1 MKANKPL
8 YVLALLFV
16 LSATSTHLLAQ
27 AEKTTYRVVLKD
39 GSVIR
44 GVLDGDSA
52 AQVIRLRLSG
62 GALLEF
68 QRSEVVRFSP
78 DSTKTLFEVTGSAL
92 RRDNAPYAKKR
103 RPYLTIMAG
112 TGLSESNFGT
122 VARSSF
128 GASGGYRLFPQ
139 LGIGAGIN
147 LAGLPPFGGVSQFF
161 GEATGN
167 IGRGRTALYY
177 ELQGGKGA
185 VLNRGWNVTEFRGG
199 LYALA
204 GAGVS
209 MRTFWGNEFHFT
221 LAYIQ
226 QDAFLRYQQWDW
238 NGNTVDVVGDRSFRQ
253 ISFRFGFTF

>member
-1 MKANKPL
+1 MKALTRL
-8 YVLALLFV
+8 YVLALVFV
-16 LSATSTHLLAQ
+16 FAVANSGLLAQ
-27 AEKTTYRVVLKD
+27 TEKTTYRVVLKD

-44 GVLDGDSA
+44 GTIEGDST

-68 QRSEVVRFSP
+68 QRSEVTRFSP
-78 DSTKTLFEVTGSAL
+78 DSTKTMFEVTGTAL
-92 RRDNAPYAKKR
+92 RRDNLPYAKNR
-103 RPYLTIMAG
+103 RPYLTIMTG
-112 TGLSESNFGT
+112 TGLSQSNFGT
-122 VARSSF
+122 VARSSL
-128 GASGGYRLFPQ
+128 GVSGGYRLFPQ

-161 GEATGN
+161 GEINGN
-167 IGRGRTALYY
+167 IGRRKAALYY
-177 ELQGGKGA
+177 EAQAGRGA

-221 LAYIQ
+221 LAYVQ

-238 NGNTVDVVGDRSFRQ
+238 NGNTVDVAGDRSFRQ